1 MTEIPL
7 QEWLNAAEIA
17 ADELSLQVL
26 NLPPSHMA
34 HSTGAPLPHGLSG
47 ASIVLAAGPESVL
60 VGLSSHL
67 EGLTKLAKAMLSTG
81 AKDTLAETDLRD
93 AVGEMANIIAGSIKR
108 QLTSQTEGIKLGLP
122 KFAPEAGF
130 QEGAQENGFLSLR
143 MGDVPVHV
151 FVAKKKSQ

>member
-7 QEWLNAAEIA
+7 KEWLDAAEVA

-26 NLPPSHMA
+26 NLPPSRMA
-34 HSTGAPLPHGLSG
+34 LSAGAQLPNGLSG
-47 ASIVLAAGPESVL
+47 ASIALAAGPESIL
-60 VGLSSHL
+60 VGLSSHP
-67 EGLTKLAKAMLSTG
+67 EGLTKLAKAMLSAG
-81 AKDTLAETDLRD
+81 AKDTLADADLRD

-122 KFAPEAGF
+122 KFALEAGF
-130 QEGAQENGFLSLR
+130 QEGGQENGFLSLR